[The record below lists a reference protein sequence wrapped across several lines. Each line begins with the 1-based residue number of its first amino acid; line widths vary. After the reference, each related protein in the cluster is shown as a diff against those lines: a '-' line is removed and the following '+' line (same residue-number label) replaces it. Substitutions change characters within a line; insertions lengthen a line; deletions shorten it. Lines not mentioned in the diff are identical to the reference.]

1 MLQLSDDLTVSL
13 MMREVEVEGSGP
25 RDEDLLVAD
34 SVETFFVGRVFSGVS
49 PTALIPLVTI
59 LKI

>member
-13 MMREVEVEGSGP
+13 MMREVEGSGP

-34 SVETFFVGRVFSGVS
+34 SMEPFFVGRVFSGVS